1 MKEKVS
7 LSKKCIAEVC
17 KELVISTSEFAKYYF
32 REFKRV
38 QAQAGLTQEQFAA
51 KLGMSSN
58 HYAQVERGE
67 EGLTLKRWEKISR
80 VLSIEP
86 YLLLVP
92 QSHTTN

>member
-38 QAQAGLTQEQFAA
+38 QAQARTDAGAVRCEARDELQSLRSGRKRRGRSNPEALGKNFASP
-51 KLGMSSN
+51 LD
-58 HYAQVERGE
+58 
-67 EGLTLKRWEKISR
+67 
-80 VLSIEP
+80 
-86 YLLLVP
+86 
-92 QSHTTN
+92 